1 MRAFIEDGVRGNIE
15 TALEFYNSAIEVLE
29 WGSERWKD
37 VPFEEK
43 GAIFQPTFIRGV
55 KCLRLDVLLKVNSMR
70 SNYNACTDIRRN
82 GKRLVNRILANSL
95 ARSWLRK
102 PMIFSRNLPTFRRS
116 QIYLTLDSS
125 CRSSITLRDKH
136 TREL

>member
-1 MRAFIEDGVRGNIE
+1 MRGNIE
-15 TALEFYNSAIEVLE
+15 TALEFYNSAMEVLE

-37 VPFEEK
+37 VAFEEK

-55 KCLRLDVLLKVNSMR
+55 KCLRLDVLLKVNSMG
-70 SNYNACTDIRRN
+70 SNYNAFTDIRRN

>member
-1 MRAFIEDGVRGNIE
+1 MRAFIEDGVRGNTE
-15 TALEFYNSAIEVLE
+15 AALEFYNSAMEVLE

-70 SNYNACTDIRRN
+70 SNYNACTDIRCN
-82 GKRLVNRILANSL
+82 GKMLVNRIRANSL

-102 PMIFSRNLPTFRRS
+102 PMVFSRNLPTFRRS

-125 CRSSITLRDKH
+125 CRPSITLRDKH